1 MISKFYILSTY
12 LTTLSSCVLM
22 VDDTED
28 GKDNYMEETM
38 EVGDIMIM
46 MYHFS

>member
-1 MISKFYILSTY
+1 MISKFFILSTC
-12 LTTLSSCVLM
+12 LATLSSCVFV
-22 VDDTED
+22 VDDTEN

-38 EVGDIMIM
+38 EVGDIM

>member
-1 MISKFYILSTY
+1 LISKFFILSTC
-12 LTTLSSCVLM
+12 LTTLSSCVFV
-22 VDDTED
+22 VDDTEN

-38 EVGDIMIM
+38 EVGDIM